1 MMTKRTAVREA
12 AFQYNIFQKAVNPIS
27 IGHLDTIWFFFFKS
41 VWGLDHWTYTHTE
54 KLIS

>member
-27 IGHLDTIWFFFFKS
+27 IGHLDTIWFFSLSQFEAS
-41 VWGLDHWTYTHTE
+41 ITGLTHTQ
-54 KLIS
+54 KN